1 MMHNE
6 SLGSKKSGNLILAN
20 TLIQTP
26 GCLTGANDLL

>member
-6 SLGSKKSGNLILAN
+6 SLDSKTGNLILAN

>member
-20 TLIQTP
+20 TLIQTL
-26 GCLTGANDLL
+26 GCLTGANDLV